1 MSHTNIMVH
10 AVWGTKNR
18 YPFLTGDIKQ
28 KVCNHI
34 RENALTKGIF
44 IDSINGD
51 TDHLH
56 SLMGLKRDLSI
67 ATQVQ
72 LIKGESAHWI
82 NSNKLIKNHFGWSD
96 EYFVESVSPRELDG
110 VRAYIKNQEEHHRKI
125 PFKEEYE
132 KLMES
137 SEFSQWLK
145 PDQASDNSAQ
155 AE

>member
-1 MSHTNIMVH
+1 MSHVNVMVH

-18 YPFLTGDIKQ
+18 HPFLTPDIKQ

-34 RENALTKGIF
+34 KENARIKDFF

-56 SLMGLKRDLSI
+56 SLMSLKRDISI
-67 ATQVQ
+67 ATQMQ

-82 NSNKLIKNHFGWSD
+82 NSNKLIKTQFGWSD
-96 EYFVESVSPRELDG
+96 EYFAESVSPRHLDG

-125 PFKEEYE
+125 SFKEEFE
-132 KLMES
+132 KLLKS
-137 SEFSQWLK
+137 TEFSQWLK
-145 PDQASDNSAQ
+145 RDHISDNSVK